1 MSGSPQELKG
11 QRKDGSDFPIEIVL
25 SALTETTNNHHQR
38 TRPVQILAAVR
49 DLTERNKMRAFLV
62 QNEKLASIG
71 LLSAGVAHEINNPL
85 AFVAN
90 NLVVLER
97 DCAGL
102 LALLGLYE
110 TAAASVNGELAS
122 RIRDT
127 RESVDIDYVKA
138 NLPRILSRTRD
149 GIERVTR
156 IVHSLRGMART
167 EAAPRQETRIPD
179 LVNNSLEILHGKF
192 RRLGIAIT
200 QEHDPNPFV
209 ACVPTQISQVILN
222 LLVNAFQAIEAT
234 HRTDGKV
241 IIRTARRGNEFVMEI
256 ADNGPGIPPEHLP
269 RLFDPF
275 FTTKEIGEGTGLGLS
290 ISHHIVSA
298 HGGRIEVDTNVGTG
312 TCFRVILP
320 VQQKVI

>member
-1 MSGSPQELKG
+1 
-11 QRKDGSDFPIEIVL
+11 
-25 SALTETTNNHHQR
+25 
-38 TRPVQILAAVR
+38 
-49 DLTERNKMRAFLV
+49 V

-90 NLVVLER
+90 NIVVLER

-102 LALLGLYE
+102 LRLIDLYR
-110 TAAASVNGELAS
+110 AATPSDADLAA
-122 RIRDT
+122 RIAA
-127 RESVDIDYVKA
+127 EAEAVDLDYVKA
-138 NLPRILSRTRD
+138 NLPRILNRTRD

-167 EAAPRQETRIPD
+167 EAPRRQDTRIPD
-179 LVNNSLEILHGKF
+179 IINNSLEILHGKYK
-192 RRLGIAIT
+192 RLGVAVE
-200 QEHDPNPFV
+200 QQHDPNPSV
-209 ACVPTQISQVILN
+209 SCVPTQISQVILN

-234 HRTDGKV
+234 HRSDGRLM
-241 IIRTARRGNEFVMEI
+241 IRTERRGKEFILEI
-256 ADNGPGIPPEHLP
+256 RDNGQGIKPEHLP

-275 FTTKEIGEGTGLGLS
+275 FTTKEVGEGTGLGLS

-298 HGGRIEVDTNVGTG
+298 HGGRIEVDTNQNNG

-320 VQQKVI
+320 LLQSN